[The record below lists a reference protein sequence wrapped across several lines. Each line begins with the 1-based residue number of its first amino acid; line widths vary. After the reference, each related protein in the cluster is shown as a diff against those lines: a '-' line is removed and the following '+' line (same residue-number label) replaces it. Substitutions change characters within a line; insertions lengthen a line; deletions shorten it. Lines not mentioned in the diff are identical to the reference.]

1 MTSARH
7 LVAERVIELA
17 DGRREF
23 AELYV
28 EEHDAPD
35 FFTIGIGRGMNAVGT
50 RVTSQH
56 LLDGYDDVLQGL
68 SALWLR
74 EVIRRVGAERITW
87 REVVPHLT

>member
-23 AELYV
+23 AELHV
-28 EEHDAPD
+28 EEYDAPD
-35 FFTIGIGRGMNAVGT
+35 FFTIGIGRGMNAVGA
-50 RVTSQH
+50 RVTPQH

-74 EVIRRVGAERITW
+74 DVIRRFGAHHITW
-87 REVVPHLT
+87 REVVQYLT